1 MTSIDDCHPVV
12 WRGISSH
19 EAFVLSSSATMWPEL
34 QARGGDA
41 PVVRQQFF
49 DDGLVCLD
57 PTFNQEVSLFTA
69 MFVDNR
75 EIVLL
80 FTKSSQ
86 FNLYKRI
93 LRIMNSPPTMGRHV
107 KGVQN
112 RPL

>member
-1 MTSIDDCHPVV
+1 M
-12 WRGISSH
+12 
-19 EAFVLSSSATMWPEL
+19 LSSSATICPKT
-34 QARGGDA
+34 QARGGGA
-41 PVVRQQFF
+41 LVVRQQFF

-75 EIVLL
+75 EGILL

-86 FNLYKRI
+86 FNLYKQI
-93 LRIMNSPPTMGRHV
+93 LQIMNSPLMMGRHV
-107 KGVQN
+107 KDVQN

>member
-1 MTSIDDCHPVV
+1 M
-12 WRGISSH
+12 
-19 EAFVLSSSATMWPEL
+19 LSSSATMWPEL

-41 PVVRQQFF
+41 LVVRQQFF

-75 EIVLL
+75 ERVLL

-86 FNLYKRI
+86 FYLYKRI
-93 LRIMNSPPTMGRHV
+93 LQIMNSPPTMGRHV
-107 KGVQN
+107 KVVQN